1 MLKGD
6 ELVTYGFK
14 KVVELL
20 EKIENNTYVASK
32 TLLEAEARLARIESA
47 ATATEVAVLEIQR
60 NTLKGRSNGGQGQ
73 QI

>member
-6 ELVTYGFK
+6 ELITYGFK

-32 TLLEAEARLARIESA
+32 TLLEIEGRLARIENAVTVTETA
-47 ATATEVAVLEIQR
+47 ALEIQR
-60 NTLKGRSNGGQGQ
+60 NTKGRKNGGQGQ